1 MLGVVIYL
9 RPFLL
14 RLAHVPAKACP
25 DLIGGGDRFAD
36 KNML

>member
-25 DLIGGGDRFAD
+25 RLDRGGERFAD